1 MATKKVEP
9 NEILTKL
16 TSDIAALK
24 EAVEQKYIEMEEAVK
39 YEANRKIQ
47 LTKAEAEN
55 SLAVLDLELAT
66 EKRNRKAKVDE
77 EIKRESVILEE
88 LKKEKGSINDLTAI
102 KEGLEKRLQELEKD
116 IVFGKESI
124 AKVYAEKTRVEKD
137 FASDKKIFEAK
148 EANYQQRIAEL
159 TNALTKANDQIVELQ
174 KSLTSIASG
183 LSAKDAVEQIKSQ
196 IQLLAKK

>member
-124 AKVYAEKTRVEKD
+124 VKVYAEKTRVEKD

>member
-16 TSDIAALK
+16 ASDIATLK

-39 YEANRKIQ
+39 YETTRKIQ
-47 LTKAEAEN
+47 LTKAEADN

-77 EIKRESVILEE
+77 EIKKESVILEE
-88 LKKEKGSINDLTAI
+88 LKKEKGSINDLTVV
-102 KEGLEKRLQELEKD
+102 KEGLEKRLQQLENELVISKDNTSKAYSEKN
-116 IVFGKESI
+116 
-124 AKVYAEKTRVEKD
+124 RVEKD